1 MKDYRIYLSFGDYLS
16 FGPDIRAT
24 FYIKAESK
32 KKAQKAIERILPI
45 FPDEVVRI
53 VETSTTTLTLKRE
66 KKGK

>member
-1 MKDYRIYLSFGDYLS
+1 MKDYRIYLNFGD
-16 FGPDIRAT
+16 DIRAT

>member
-1 MKDYRIYLSFGDYLS
+1 MKDYRIYLSFGD
-16 FGPDIRAT
+16 DIRAT

>member
-1 MKDYRIYLSFGDYLS
+1 MKDYRIYLSFGD
-16 FGPDIRAT
+16 DIRAT

-53 VETSTTTLTLKRE
+53 VETSTTTLTFKRE

>member
-1 MKDYRIYLSFGDYLS
+1 MKDYRIYLSFGD
-16 FGPDIRAT
+16 DIRAT

-53 VETSTTTLTLKRE
+53 VETSTTTLTIKE

>member
-1 MKDYRIYLSFGDYLS
+1 MKDYRIYLSFGD
-16 FGPDIRAT
+16 DTRAT

-32 KKAQKAIERILPI
+32 KKAQKIMERLLPTY
-45 FPDEVVRI
+45 PEEVVRI

>member
-1 MKDYRIYLSFGDYLS
+1 MKDYRIYLSFGD
-16 FGPDIRAT
+16 DIRAT

-32 KKAQKAIERILPI
+32 KKAQKTMARILPTY
-45 FPDEVVRI
+45 PDEVVRI